1 MLLLQLILNILL
13 GNPHERQEKIR
24 ENIRLLCEEKE
35 FNDLIEKHGRWI
47 LLNLKVRKHIGK
59 YNIQDLRG
67 NSNNLKNF
75 CEELEE
81 IIRKEIKKENPIK
94 LRIFFFI
101 LKFK

>member
-47 LLNLKVRKHIGK
+47 LLNLKIRKHIGK

-67 NSNNLKNF
+67 NSNNLKNL

-81 IIRKEIKKENPIK
+81 IIKKRNK
-94 LRIFFFI
+94 KKKI
-101 LKFK
+101 L

>member
-1 MLLLQLILNILL
+1 MLLLQILLNILL

-35 FNDLIEKHGRWI
+35 FNNLIEKHGRWI

-59 YNIQDLRG
+59 YNVQNLKS
-67 NSNNLKNF
+67 NSNKLKDF

-81 IIRKEIKKENPIK
+81 IIKRKSYEIKDF
-94 LRIFFFI
+94 LFI
-101 LKFK
+101 TLKFK